1 MQMNLHWPVSGGGA
15 GRPRTHGHDGRNRRC
30 KPSGLHGRGVNRI
43 SAEGK
48 HRRSREWHGV
58 PRKEGTSAR
67 FVPEESATISRQ
79 IGSLS
84 PEGRARDAG
93 RMAIEPRTRL
103 YQGGKCYG
111 FTANRFTSPPKN
123 TTLHWQMLFM
133 KIPGAAANC

>member
-1 MQMNLHWPVSGGGA
+1 MYGAYA
-15 GRPRTHGHDGRNRRC
+15 GRRTRTHDHGGTVHAC
-30 KPSGLHGRGVNRI
+30 KPHGLHCRGVNRI

-111 FTANRFTSPPKN
+111 FTANRFTSPPKEYN
-123 TTLHWQMLFM
+123 IALADAIYENSWSSRKLLNLHKTL
-133 KIPGAAANC
+133 